1 MADAAAAVSSLDV
14 AVSVR
19 SLKEKAASH
28 EGRNIVDR
36 AFSRQVESLLD
47 GFYADITQLK
57 RIELQSLFDLFLLK
71 ALYIDRQSTSIATL
85 DYLGGLLARHV
96 RMREIFP
103 IPDLAAHFG
112 SLLEGLVEEAEH
124 GAAREAQ
131 NLFEANRSIADS
143 ALFLIGIFPASLAG
157 RRGRWRRRRN
167 PAMQAI
173 PRLDLSYY
181 TRLGRSHYA
190 LASEHE
196 LARWTGQDRV
206 LSRLSANF
214 DVYAEVLA
222 EVAQTFIHGVDVQ
235 RVMNLMLDSYN
246 AWRRTGDPQR
256 MEELRKYAA
265 LLALDPRR
273 AFSGLS
279 RRRQRYVLLDPAGS
293 D

>member
-1 MADAAAAVSSLDV
+1 MADVETAVQ
-14 AVSVR
+14 A
-19 SLKEKAASH
+19 LKETASAH

-36 AFSRQVESLLD
+36 AFAREVDTLLD

-57 RIELQSLFDLFLLK
+57 CIELQSLFDLFLLK
-71 ALYIDRQSTSIATL
+71 SLYIDRHSTSIATL

-112 SLLEGLVEEAEH
+112 SLLESLMEEAEH

-131 NLFEANRSIADS
+131 NLFEANRNIADS
-143 ALFLIGIFPASLAG
+143 TLFLIGIFPASLTG
-157 RRGRWRRRRN
+157 RRSRWRRRRS

-173 PRLDLSYY
+173 PRLDISYY

-196 LARWTGQDRV
+196 LARWTGLDGV
-206 LSRLSANF
+206 LSRLSNNF
-214 DVYAEVLA
+214 DIYAEVLS

-235 RVMNLMLDSYN
+235 RVTNLMLDSYN

-273 AFSGLS
+273 AFSRL
-279 RRRQRYVLLDPAGS
+279 RRRQRYVLLDPAGQ
-293 D
+293 

>member
-1 MADAAAAVSSLDV
+1 MADVETAVQ
-14 AVSVR
+14 A
-19 SLKEKAASH
+19 LKETASAH

-36 AFSRQVESLLD
+36 AFAREVDTLLD

-71 ALYIDRQSTSIATL
+71 ALYIDRHSTSIATL
-85 DYLGGLLARHV
+85 DYLGSLLARHV

-112 SLLEGLVEEAEH
+112 NLLESLMEEAEH

-131 NLFEANRSIADS
+131 NLFEANRNIADS
-143 ALFLIGIFPASLAG
+143 TLFLIGIFPASLTG
-157 RRGRWRRRRN
+157 RRSRWRRRRS

-173 PRLDLSYY
+173 PRLDISYY

-196 LARWTGQDRV
+196 LARWTGLDGV
-206 LSRLSANF
+206 LSRLSNNF
-214 DVYAEVLA
+214 DIYAEVLS

-235 RVMNLMLDSYN
+235 RVTNLMLDSYN

-273 AFSGLS
+273 AFSRL
-279 RRRQRYVLLDPAGS
+279 RRRQRYVLLDQPGQ
-293 D
+293 

>member
-1 MADAAAAVSSLDV
+1 MADVETAVQ
-14 AVSVR
+14 A
-19 SLKEKAASH
+19 LKETASAH

-36 AFSRQVESLLD
+36 AFARKVDTLLD

-71 ALYIDRQSTSIATL
+71 SLYIDRQSTSIATL

-112 SLLEGLVEEAEH
+112 NLLESLMEEAEH

-131 NLFEANRSIADS
+131 NLFEANRNIADS
-143 ALFLIGIFPASLAG
+143 TLFLIGIFPASLTG
-157 RRGRWRRRRN
+157 RRSRWRRRRN

-173 PRLDLSYY
+173 PRLDISYY

-196 LARWTGQDRV
+196 LARWTGLDGV
-206 LSRLSANF
+206 LSRLSNNF
-214 DVYAEVLA
+214 DIYAEVLA

-235 RVMNLMLDSYN
+235 RVTNLMLDSYN

-265 LLALDPRR
+265 LLALDPQR
-273 AFSGLS
+273 AFSRL
-279 RRRQRYVLLDPAGS
+279 RRRQRYVLLDPGGR
-293 D
+293 

>member
-1 MADAAAAVSSLDV
+1 MADVATAVQ
-14 AVSVR
+14 A
-19 SLKEKAASH
+19 LKETASAH

-36 AFSRQVESLLD
+36 AFAREVDTLLN

-71 ALYIDRQSTSIATL
+71 SLYIDRQSTSIATL
-85 DYLGGLLARHV
+85 DYLGSLLARHV

-112 SLLEGLVEEAEH
+112 SLLESLMEEAEH

-131 NLFEANRSIADS
+131 NLFEANRNIADS
-143 ALFLIGIFPASLAG
+143 TLFLIGIFPASLTG
-157 RRGRWRRRRN
+157 RRSRWRRRRN

-173 PRLDLSYY
+173 PRLDISYY

-196 LARWTGQDRV
+196 LARWTGLDGV
-206 LSRLSANF
+206 LSRLSNNF
-214 DVYAEVLA
+214 DIYAEVLS

-235 RVMNLMLDSYN
+235 RVTNLMLDSYN

-273 AFSGLS
+273 AFSRL
-279 RRRQRYVLLDPAGS
+279 RRRQRYVLLDPAGQ
-293 D
+293 

>member
-1 MADAAAAVSSLDV
+1 MADVETAVQ
-14 AVSVR
+14 A
-19 SLKEKAASH
+19 LKETASAH

-36 AFSRQVESLLD
+36 AFAREVDTLLD
-47 GFYADITQLK
+47 SFYADITQLK

-71 ALYIDRQSTSIATL
+71 SLYIDRHSTSIATL
-85 DYLGGLLARHV
+85 DYLGSLLARHV

-112 SLLEGLVEEAEH
+112 NLLESLMEEAEH
-124 GAAREAQ
+124 GATREAQ
-131 NLFEANRSIADS
+131 NLFEANRNIADS
-143 ALFLIGIFPASLAG
+143 TLFLIGIFPASLTG
-157 RRGRWRRRRN
+157 RRNRWRRRRN
-167 PAMQAI
+167 PTMQVV
-173 PRLDLSYY
+173 PKLDISYY

-206 LSRLSANF
+206 LSRLSNNF
-214 DVYAEVLA
+214 GIYAEVLS

-235 RVMNLMLDSYN
+235 RVTNLMLDSYN

-273 AFSGLS
+273 AFSRL
-279 RRRQRYVLLDPAGS
+279 RRRQRYVLLDPAGQ
-293 D
+293 

>member
-1 MADAAAAVSSLDV
+1 MADVETAVQ
-14 AVSVR
+14 A
-19 SLKEKAASH
+19 LKETASAH

-36 AFSRQVESLLD
+36 AFARQVDTLLN

-71 ALYIDRQSTSIATL
+71 SLYIDRHSTSIATL

-112 SLLEGLVEEAEH
+112 NLLESLMEEAEH

-131 NLFEANRSIADS
+131 NLFEANRNIADS
-143 ALFLIGIFPASLAG
+143 TLFLIGIFPASLTG
-157 RRGRWRRRRN
+157 RRSRWRRRRN
-167 PAMQAI
+167 SAMQAI
-173 PRLDLSYY
+173 PRLDISYY

-196 LARWTGQDRV
+196 LARWTGLDGV
-206 LSRLSANF
+206 LSRLSNNF
-214 DVYAEVLA
+214 DIYAEVLS

-235 RVMNLMLDSYN
+235 RVTNLMLDSYN

-273 AFSGLS
+273 AFSRL
-279 RRRQRYVLLDPAGS
+279 RRRQRYVLLDPAG
-293 D
+293 

>member
-1 MADAAAAVSSLDV
+1 MADVETAVQ
-14 AVSVR
+14 A
-19 SLKEKAASH
+19 LKETASAH

-36 AFSRQVESLLD
+36 AFARQVDTLLN
-47 GFYADITQLK
+47 GFYEDITQLK

-96 RMREIFP
+96 RMREVFP

-112 SLLEGLVEEAEH
+112 SLLESLMEEAEH

-131 NLFEANRSIADS
+131 NLFEANRNIADS
-143 ALFLIGIFPASLAG
+143 TLFLIGIFPASLTG
-157 RRGRWRRRRN
+157 RRSRWRRRRN

-173 PRLDLSYY
+173 PRLDISYY

-196 LARWTGQDRV
+196 LARWTGLDGV
-206 LSRLSANF
+206 LSRLSNNF
-214 DVYAEVLA
+214 DIYAEVLS

-235 RVMNLMLDSYN
+235 RVTNLMLDSYN

-273 AFSGLS
+273 AFSRL
-279 RRRQRYVLLDPAGS
+279 RRRQRYVLLDPAGQ
-293 D
+293 

>member
-1 MADAAAAVSSLDV
+1 MAGVETAVQRLKDTAAA
-14 AVSVR
+14 
-19 SLKEKAASH
+19 H
-28 EGRNIVDR
+28 EGRNIADR
-36 AFSRQVESLLD
+36 AFASEVDVLLN
-47 GFYADITQLK
+47 GFYEDITQLK

-85 DYLGGLLARHV
+85 DYLGSLLARHV

-103 IPDLAAHFG
+103 IPDLAAQFG
-112 SLLEGLVEEAEH
+112 NLLESLVEEAEH
-124 GAAREAQ
+124 GATREAQ
-131 NLFEANRSIADS
+131 NLFEANRNIADS
-143 ALFLIGIFPASLAG
+143 TLFLIGIYPASLTG
-157 RRGRWRRRRN
+157 RRNRRRRRRN
-167 PAMQAI
+167 PAMQAT

-196 LARWTGQDRV
+196 LAQWTGQDRV
-206 LSRLSANF
+206 LRRLSNNF
-214 DVYAEVLA
+214 DLYAGVLS

-235 RVMNLMLDSYN
+235 RVTNLMLDSYN

-265 LLALDPRR
+265 LLALDPGR
-273 AFSGLS
+273 AFSRLT
-279 RRRQRYVLLDPAGS
+279 RRRQRFVLLDPAKGQT

>member
-1 MADAAAAVSSLDV
+1 MADVETAVQTLKETAAA
-14 AVSVR
+14 
-19 SLKEKAASH
+19 H

-36 AFSRQVESLLD
+36 AFARQVDSLLD

-71 ALYIDRQSTSIATL
+71 ALYIDRQSKSIATL
-85 DYLGGLLARHV
+85 DYLGSLLARHV

-112 SLLEGLVEEAEH
+112 NLLESLVEEAEH
-124 GAAREAQ
+124 GATREAQ
-131 NLFEANRSIADS
+131 NLFEANRNIADS
-143 ALFLIGIFPASLAG
+143 TLFLIGIFPASLTG
-157 RRGRWRRRRN
+157 RRNRWRRRRN
-167 PAMQAI
+167 PAMPTI
-173 PRLDLSYY
+173 PKLDLSYY
-181 TRLGRSHYA
+181 QRLGRSHYA

-196 LARWTGQDRV
+196 LARWTGLDRV
-206 LSRLSANF
+206 LSRLSNNF
-214 DVYAEVLA
+214 DIYSEVLS

-235 RVMNLMLDSYN
+235 RVTNLMLDSYN

-273 AFSGLS
+273 AFSLLS
-279 RRRQRYVLLDPAGS
+279 RRRRNLPLIEPTGEDS
-293 D
+293 SLRSE

>member
-1 MADAAAAVSSLDV
+1 MADVETTVQA
-14 AVSVR
+14 
-19 SLKEKAASH
+19 LKETASAH

-36 AFSRQVESLLD
+36 AFAREVDTLLD

-71 ALYIDRQSTSIATL
+71 SLYIDRHSTSIATL

-112 SLLEGLVEEAEH
+112 NLLESLMEEAEH
-124 GAAREAQ
+124 GATREAQ
-131 NLFEANRSIADS
+131 NLFEANRNIADS
-143 ALFLIGIFPASLAG
+143 TLFLIGIFPASLTG
-157 RRGRWRRRRN
+157 RRSRWRRRRN
-167 PAMQAI
+167 PAMQVV
-173 PRLDLSYY
+173 PKLDISYY

-206 LSRLSANF
+206 LSRLSNNF
-214 DVYAEVLA
+214 DIYAEVLS

-235 RVMNLMLDSYN
+235 RVTNLMLDSYN
-246 AWRRTGDPQR
+246 AWRRTGDQQR

-273 AFSGLS
+273 AFSRL
-279 RRRQRYVLLDPAGS
+279 RRRQRYVLLDPA
-293 D
+293 DQ

>member
-1 MADAAAAVSSLDV
+1 MADVETAVQ
-14 AVSVR
+14 A
-19 SLKEKAASH
+19 LKETASAH

-36 AFSRQVESLLD
+36 AFARQVDTLLD

-71 ALYIDRQSTSIATL
+71 SLYIDRHSTSIATL
-85 DYLGGLLARHV
+85 DYLGSLLARHV

-103 IPDLAAHFG
+103 IADLAAHFG
-112 SLLEGLVEEAEH
+112 NLLESLMEEAEH
-124 GAAREAQ
+124 GATREAQ
-131 NLFEANRSIADS
+131 NLFEANRNIADS
-143 ALFLIGIFPASLAG
+143 TLFLIGIFPASLTG
-157 RRGRWRRRRN
+157 RRSRWRRRRN
-167 PAMQAI
+167 PTMQVV
-173 PRLDLSYY
+173 PRLDISYY

-206 LSRLSANF
+206 LSRLSNNF
-214 DVYAEVLA
+214 DIYAEVLS

-235 RVMNLMLDSYN
+235 RVTNLMLDSYN

-273 AFSGLS
+273 AFSHL
-279 RRRQRYVLLDPAGS
+279 RRRQRYVLLDPAGQ
-293 D
+293 

>member
-1 MADAAAAVSSLDV
+1 MADVETAVQ
-14 AVSVR
+14 A
-19 SLKEKAASH
+19 LKETASAH

-36 AFSRQVESLLD
+36 AFARQVDTLLN
-47 GFYADITQLK
+47 GFYEDITQLK

-71 ALYIDRQSTSIATL
+71 SLYIDRHSTSIATL

-103 IPDLAAHFG
+103 IPDIAAHFG
-112 SLLEGLVEEAEH
+112 NLLESLMEEAEH

-131 NLFEANRSIADS
+131 NLFEANRNIADS
-143 ALFLIGIFPASLAG
+143 TLFLIGIFPASLTS
-157 RRGRWRRRRN
+157 RRSRWRRRRN
-167 PAMQAI
+167 PAMQTI
-173 PRLDLSYY
+173 PRLDISYY

-196 LARWTGQDRV
+196 LARWTGLDGV
-206 LSRLSANF
+206 LSRLSNNF
-214 DVYAEVLA
+214 DIYAEVLA

-235 RVMNLMLDSYN
+235 RVTNLMLDSYN

-273 AFSGLS
+273 AFSRL
-279 RRRQRYVLLDPAGS
+279 RRRQRYVLLDPAGQ
-293 D
+293 

>member
-1 MADAAAAVSSLDV
+1 MADVETAVQ
-14 AVSVR
+14 A
-19 SLKEKAASH
+19 LKETASAH

-36 AFSRQVESLLD
+36 AFARKVDTLLD

-71 ALYIDRQSTSIATL
+71 SLYIDRHSTSIATL

-112 SLLEGLVEEAEH
+112 NLLESLMEEAEH
-124 GAAREAQ
+124 GAAREVQ
-131 NLFEANRSIADS
+131 NLFEANRNIADS
-143 ALFLIGIFPASLAG
+143 TLFLIGIFPASLTG
-157 RRGRWRRRRN
+157 RRSRWRRRRN

-173 PRLDLSYY
+173 PRLDISYY

-196 LARWTGQDRV
+196 LARWTGLDGV
-206 LSRLSANF
+206 LSRLSNNF
-214 DVYAEVLA
+214 DIYAEVLA

-235 RVMNLMLDSYN
+235 RVTNLMLDSYN

-273 AFSGLS
+273 AFSRL
-279 RRRQRYVLLDPAGS
+279 RRRQRYVLLDPAGQ
-293 D
+293 

>member
-1 MADAAAAVSSLDV
+1 MADVETAVQ
-14 AVSVR
+14 A
-19 SLKEKAASH
+19 LKETASAH

-36 AFSRQVESLLD
+36 AFARQVDTLLD

-71 ALYIDRQSTSIATL
+71 SLYIDRHSTSIATL

-112 SLLEGLVEEAEH
+112 SLLESLMEEAEH

-131 NLFEANRSIADS
+131 NLFEANRNIADS
-143 ALFLIGIFPASLAG
+143 TLFLIGIFPASLTG
-157 RRGRWRRRRN
+157 RRSRWRRRRS
-167 PAMQAI
+167 PTMQAI
-173 PRLDLSYY
+173 PRLDISYY

-196 LARWTGQDRV
+196 LARWTGLDGV
-206 LSRLSANF
+206 LSRLSNNF
-214 DVYAEVLA
+214 DIYAEVLS

-235 RVMNLMLDSYN
+235 RVTNLMLDSYN

-273 AFSGLS
+273 AFSRL
-279 RRRQRYVLLDPAGS
+279 RRRQHYVLLDPAGQ
-293 D
+293 

>member
-1 MADAAAAVSSLDV
+1 MADVETAVQ
-14 AVSVR
+14 A
-19 SLKEKAASH
+19 LKETASAH

-36 AFSRQVESLLD
+36 AFARQVDTLLD

-71 ALYIDRQSTSIATL
+71 SLYIDRQSTSIATL
-85 DYLGGLLARHV
+85 DYLGSLLARHV

-112 SLLEGLVEEAEH
+112 NLLESLMEEAEH
-124 GAAREAQ
+124 GATREAQ
-131 NLFEANRSIADS
+131 NLFEANRNIADS
-143 ALFLIGIFPASLAG
+143 TLFLIGIFPASLTG
-157 RRGRWRRRRN
+157 RRSRWRRRRN
-167 PAMQAI
+167 PAMQVV
-173 PRLDLSYY
+173 PRLDISYY

-206 LSRLSANF
+206 LSRLSNNF
-214 DVYAEVLA
+214 DIYAEVLS

-235 RVMNLMLDSYN
+235 RVTNLMLDSYN

-273 AFSGLS
+273 AFSRL
-279 RRRQRYVLLDPAGS
+279 RRRQRYVLLDPAGQ
-293 D
+293 

>member
-1 MADAAAAVSSLDV
+1 MADVETAVQ
-14 AVSVR
+14 A
-19 SLKEKAASH
+19 LKETASAH

-36 AFSRQVESLLD
+36 AFAREVDTLLN

-71 ALYIDRQSTSIATL
+71 SLYIDRHSTSIATL

-112 SLLEGLVEEAEH
+112 SLLESLMEEAEH

-131 NLFEANRSIADS
+131 NLFEANRNIADS
-143 ALFLIGIFPASLAG
+143 TLFLIGIFPASLTG
-157 RRGRWRRRRN
+157 RRSRWRRRRN

-173 PRLDLSYY
+173 PRLDISYY

-196 LARWTGQDRV
+196 LARWTGLDGV
-206 LSRLSANF
+206 LSRLSNNF
-214 DVYAEVLA
+214 DIYAEVLA

-235 RVMNLMLDSYN
+235 RVTNLMLDSYN

-273 AFSGLS
+273 AFSRL
-279 RRRQRYVLLDPAGS
+279 RRRQRYVLLDPAGQ
-293 D
+293 

>member
-1 MADAAAAVSSLDV
+1 MADVETAVQ
-14 AVSVR
+14 A
-19 SLKEKAASH
+19 LKETASAH

-36 AFSRQVESLLD
+36 AFARQVDTLLD

-71 ALYIDRQSTSIATL
+71 SLYIDRQSTSIATL

-112 SLLEGLVEEAEH
+112 SLLESLMEEAEH

-131 NLFEANRSIADS
+131 NLFEANRNIADS
-143 ALFLIGIFPASLAG
+143 TLFLIGIFPASLTG
-157 RRGRWRRRRN
+157 RRSRWRRRRS

-173 PRLDLSYY
+173 PRLDISYY

-196 LARWTGQDRV
+196 LARWTGLDSV
-206 LSRLSANF
+206 LSRLSNNF
-214 DVYAEVLA
+214 DIYAEVLS

-235 RVMNLMLDSYN
+235 RVTNLMLDSYN

-273 AFSGLS
+273 AFSRL
-279 RRRQRYVLLDPAGS
+279 RRRQRYVLLDQPGQ
-293 D
+293 

>member
-1 MADAAAAVSSLDV
+1 MADVETAVQ
-14 AVSVR
+14 A
-19 SLKEKAASH
+19 LKEAASAH

-36 AFSRQVESLLD
+36 AFARQVDTLLD

-71 ALYIDRQSTSIATL
+71 SLYIDRHSTSIATL

-112 SLLEGLVEEAEH
+112 NLLESLMEEAEH
-124 GAAREAQ
+124 GATREAQ
-131 NLFEANRSIADS
+131 NLFEANRNIADS
-143 ALFLIGIFPASLAG
+143 TLFLIGIFPASLTG
-157 RRGRWRRRRN
+157 RRSRWRRRRN
-167 PAMQAI
+167 QAMQVV
-173 PRLDLSYY
+173 PRLDISYY

-206 LSRLSANF
+206 LSRLSNNF
-214 DVYAEVLA
+214 GIYAEVLS

-235 RVMNLMLDSYN
+235 RVTNLMLDSYN

-273 AFSGLS
+273 AFSRL
-279 RRRQRYVLLDPAGS
+279 RRRQRYVLLDPAGQ
-293 D
+293 

>member
-1 MADAAAAVSSLDV
+1 MADVETAVQ
-14 AVSVR
+14 A
-19 SLKEKAASH
+19 LKETASAH

-36 AFSRQVESLLD
+36 AFARQVDTLLN

-71 ALYIDRQSTSIATL
+71 SLYIDRHSTSIATL

-112 SLLEGLVEEAEH
+112 SLLESLMEEAEH
-124 GAAREAQ
+124 GMAREAQ
-131 NLFEANRSIADS
+131 NLFEANRNIADS
-143 ALFLIGIFPASLAG
+143 TLFLIGIFPASLTG
-157 RRGRWRRRRN
+157 RRSRWRRRRS

-173 PRLDLSYY
+173 PRLDISYY

-196 LARWTGQDRV
+196 LARWTGLDGV
-206 LSRLSANF
+206 LSRLSNNF
-214 DVYAEVLA
+214 DIYAEVLS

-235 RVMNLMLDSYN
+235 RVTNLMLDSYN

-273 AFSGLS
+273 AFSRL
-279 RRRQRYVLLDPAGS
+279 RRRQRYVLLDPAGQ
-293 D
+293 

>member
-1 MADAAAAVSSLDV
+1 MADVETTVQA
-14 AVSVR
+14 
-19 SLKEKAASH
+19 LKETASTH

-36 AFSRQVESLLD
+36 AFAREVDTLLN

-71 ALYIDRQSTSIATL
+71 SLYIDRHSTSIATL

-112 SLLEGLVEEAEH
+112 NLLESLMEEAEH

-131 NLFEANRSIADS
+131 NLFEANRNIADS
-143 ALFLIGIFPASLAG
+143 TLFLIGIFPASLTG
-157 RRGRWRRRRN
+157 RRSRWRRRRS

-173 PRLDLSYY
+173 PRLDISYY

-196 LARWTGQDRV
+196 LARWTGLDGV
-206 LSRLSANF
+206 LSRLSNNF
-214 DVYAEVLA
+214 DIYAEVLS

-235 RVMNLMLDSYN
+235 RVTNLMLDSYN
-246 AWRRTGDPQR
+246 AWRRTGDPER

-273 AFSGLS
+273 AFSRL
-279 RRRQRYVLLDPAGS
+279 RRRQRYVLLDQPGQ
-293 D
+293 

>member
-1 MADAAAAVSSLDV
+1 MADVETAVQ
-14 AVSVR
+14 A
-19 SLKEKAASH
+19 LKETASAH

-36 AFSRQVESLLD
+36 AFARKVDTLLD

-71 ALYIDRQSTSIATL
+71 SLYIDRQSTSIATL

-112 SLLEGLVEEAEH
+112 NLLESLMEEAEH

-131 NLFEANRSIADS
+131 NLFEANRNIADS
-143 ALFLIGIFPASLAG
+143 TLFLIGIFPASLTG
-157 RRGRWRRRRN
+157 RRSRWRRRRN

-173 PRLDLSYY
+173 PRLDISYY

-196 LARWTGQDRV
+196 LARWTGLDGV
-206 LSRLSANF
+206 LSRLSNNF
-214 DVYAEVLA
+214 DIYAEVLA

-235 RVMNLMLDSYN
+235 RVTNLMLDSYN
-246 AWRRTGDPQR
+246 AWRRTGDPQK

-273 AFSGLS
+273 AFSRL
-279 RRRQRYVLLDPAGS
+279 RRRQRYVLLDPAGQ
-293 D
+293 

>member
-1 MADAAAAVSSLDV
+1 MADVETAVQ
-14 AVSVR
+14 A
-19 SLKEKAASH
+19 LKETASAH

-36 AFSRQVESLLD
+36 AFAREVDTLLN

-71 ALYIDRQSTSIATL
+71 SLYIDRHSTSIATL

-112 SLLEGLVEEAEH
+112 SLLESLMEEAEH

-131 NLFEANRSIADS
+131 NLFEANRNIADS
-143 ALFLIGIFPASLAG
+143 TLFLIGIFPASLTG
-157 RRGRWRRRRN
+157 RRSRWRRRRS

-173 PRLDLSYY
+173 PRLDISYY

-196 LARWTGQDRV
+196 LARWTGLDGV
-206 LSRLSANF
+206 LSRLSNNF
-214 DVYAEVLA
+214 DIYAEVLA

-235 RVMNLMLDSYN
+235 RVTNLMLDSYN

-273 AFSGLS
+273 AFSRL
-279 RRRQRYVLLDPAGS
+279 RRRQRYVLLDPAGQ
-293 D
+293 

>member
-1 MADAAAAVSSLDV
+1 MADVETAVQ
-14 AVSVR
+14 A
-19 SLKEKAASH
+19 LKETASAH

-36 AFSRQVESLLD
+36 AFARQVDTLLN

-71 ALYIDRQSTSIATL
+71 SLYIDRHSTSIATL
-85 DYLGGLLARHV
+85 DYLGSLLARHV

-103 IPDLAAHFG
+103 IPDIAAHFG
-112 SLLEGLVEEAEH
+112 NLLESLMEEAEH

-131 NLFEANRSIADS
+131 NLFEANRNIADS
-143 ALFLIGIFPASLAG
+143 TLFLIGIFPASLTG
-157 RRGRWRRRRN
+157 RRSRWRRRRS

-173 PRLDLSYY
+173 PRLDISYY

-196 LARWTGQDRV
+196 LARWTGLDSV
-206 LSRLSANF
+206 LSRLSNNF
-214 DVYAEVLA
+214 DIYAEVLA

-235 RVMNLMLDSYN
+235 RVTNLMLDSYN

-273 AFSGLS
+273 AFSRL
-279 RRRQRYVLLDPAGS
+279 RRRQRYVLLDPAGQ
-293 D
+293 